1 MDCSISSKAFLY
13 CAFALGGLLL
23 IASPVVRSAELGD
36 RRAGVKEGPRKPAR
50 DREHRE
56 DQDQEQL
63 TAVGKELLRV
73 EGEIDKIFADTLK
86 QATTMP
92 SDSTNRLQQIQTLG
106 TLLLYDRQL
115 SVKRN
120 VACTSC
126 HMPYAGFTGPI
137 SILNQTTVSYPG
149 SVRDANGTLPNSR
162 YSGRKPQSYTYA
174 PYFGALH
181 YNATLNDFYGGN
193 FWDLR
198 ATGDRLQNPSAEQA
212 QGPPL
217 NPVEHGFID
226 SAVLVYQISKS
237 PYRQLFETVW
247 GKQAFKIRWPGN
259 IEELSRTPGPAP
271 SFDPLPVRLNTEDRG
286 ISNTTFDQF
295 GLSIAAYESG
305 PGISAFSSKF
315 DYALANPMKQVLTT
329 DEQAGWQLF
338 RTTGKC
344 NTCHL
349 DGTASGTGTITP
361 ANAAGVAP
369 LFTDTTSGNLGLPK
383 NLAIPFYYE
392 TLPDKYGFIANPLGI
407 NFTDLGVGAMLRG
420 TNNPNP
426 AWIPLAPQFD
436 GKFQVATCRNVD
448 MRPSA
453 DFVKAYM
460 HNGYLK
466 SLKEVVHFYNT
477 RDKFP
482 HMPPGLPGEKVTYW
496 PPPEV
501 TANLDLTVG
510 NLGLTDH
517 EEDLIVIF
525 MQTLT
530 DGYKPPP

>member
-1 MDCSISSKAFLY
+1 MQRQASSKPRLLY
-13 CAFALGGLLL
+13 CAITLGGLFLLL
-23 IASPVVRSAELGD
+23 IASPAVRSAE
-36 RRAGVKEGPRKPAR
+36 PRNQPAK
-50 DREHRE
+50 DKGKDPEN
-56 DQDQEQL
+56 L
-63 TAVGKELLRV
+63 TAVGKELRRV
-73 EGEIDKIFADTLK
+73 EAEIDKIFADALK
-86 QATTMP
+86 QAKTIP
-92 SDSTNRLQQIQTLG
+92 NDSGHRLQQIQTLG
-106 TLLLYDRQL
+106 TLLLYDKQL
-115 SVKRN
+115 SVFRN
-120 VACTSC
+120 TACTSC

-149 SVRDANGTLPNSR
+149 SVRNANATLPNSR

-181 YNATLNDFYGGN
+181 YNATQNDFYGGN

-198 ATGDRLQNPSAEQA
+198 ATGDRLQNPAAEQA

-217 NPVEHGFID
+217 NPLEHGFID
-226 SAVLVYQISKS
+226 SAVVVYLISTR
-237 PYRQLFETVW
+237 PYRPLFETVW
-247 GKQAFKIRWPGN
+247 GKQAFDIHWPGN
-259 IEELSRTPGPAP
+259 IEKLSRTPGPAP
-271 SFDPLPVRLNTEDRG
+271 TSDPLPVRLSKEDRG

-295 GLSIAAYESG
+295 GLAIAAYESG
-305 PGISAFSSKF
+305 PGVSPFTSKF
-315 DYALANPMKQVLTT
+315 DYALANPTKQVLSA
-329 DEQAGWQLF
+329 DEQAGWVLF
-338 RTTGKC
+338 RTRGNC
-344 NTCHL
+344 NSCHL
-349 DGTASGTGTITP
+349 DGTANGTGTITP
-361 ANAAGVAP
+361 ANAAAVAP

-392 TLPDKYGFIANPLGI
+392 TQPDKFGFVANPQGVSFI
-407 NFTDLGVGAMLRG
+407 DLGVGAMLRG
-420 TNNPNP
+420 TNNPN
-426 AWIPLAPQFD
+426 ADWIPLAPQFD

-448 MRPSA
+448 MRPSP

-501 TANLDLTVG
+501 TANLDKTVG

-517 EEDLIVIF
+517 EEDLIVTF
-525 MQTLT
+525 MKTLT
-530 DGYKPPP
+530 DGYKPPASIASK

>member
-1 MDCSISSKAFLY
+1 MNCPTSSKALLY
-13 CAFALGGLLL
+13 GAIALGGLLL
-23 IASPVVRSAELGD
+23 IAQPGVRSAD
-36 RRAGVKEGPRKPAR
+36 PGPPQTPSAAKP
-50 DREHRE
+50 DP
-56 DQDQEQL
+56 DL
-63 TAVGKELLRV
+63 VGKELLRV
-73 EGEIDKIFADTLK
+73 EGEIDKIFAAALE
-86 QATTMP
+86 QAKTIP
-92 SDSTNRLQQIQTLG
+92 NDSGHRLQQIQTLG

-115 SVKRN
+115 SVNRN

-137 SILNQTTVSYPG
+137 PILNETTVSYPG
-149 SVRDANGTLPNSR
+149 SVRDFNATLPNSR

-181 YNATLNDFYGGN
+181 YNATQNDFYGGN

-217 NPVEHGFID
+217 NPVEHGFND
-226 SAVLVYQISKS
+226 SADLIYVISVR

-247 GKQAFKIRWPGN
+247 GKQAFMIKWPGN
-259 IEELSRTPGPAP
+259 IEQLSRTPGPPPANNP
-271 SFDPLPVRLNTEDRG
+271 FPVHLSTEDRG
-286 ISNTTFDQF
+286 ISNTDFDYF

-315 DYALANPMKQVLTT
+315 DYALANPTKQVLSA
-329 DEQAGWQLF
+329 DEQAGWALF
-338 RTTGKC
+338 RTKARC

-349 DGTASGTGTITP
+349 DGTAGGIGTVTP
-361 ANAAGVAP
+361 ANAASLAP
-369 LFTDTTSGNLGLPK
+369 LFTDTTSANLGLPK
-383 NLAIPFYYE
+383 NLAIPFYRE
-392 TLPDKYGFIANPLGI
+392 TKPDKFGFIANPQGV
-407 NFTDLGVGAMLRG
+407 NFTDLGVGAMLRS
-420 TNNPNP
+420 TNNPNA
-426 AWIPLAPQFD
+426 AWTSLAPQFD

-448 MRPSA
+448 MRPSP

-482 HMPPGLPGEKVTYW
+482 HKPPGLPGEKVTYW

-501 TANLDLTVG
+501 TANEITTTIG
-510 NLGLTDH
+510 NLGLSDK
-517 EEDLIVIF
+517 EEDLVVTF
-525 MQTLT
+525 LQALT
-530 DGYKPPP
+530 DGFKPPASNAIASK

>member
-1 MDCSISSKAFLY
+1 MKSSMSCKAHLY
-13 CAFALGGLLL
+13 CAMAGLLL
-23 IASPVVRSAELGD
+23 IVSPTVRSAE
-36 RRAGVKEGPRKPAR
+36 PA
-50 DREHRE
+50 HRPPE
-56 DQDQEQL
+56 NPNPETLND
-63 TAVGKELLRV
+63 VGRELLRV
-73 EGEIDKIFADTLK
+73 EREIDQIFATAL
-86 QATTMP
+86 QQSRTIP
-92 SDSTNRLQQIQTLG
+92 NDSGHRLQQIQTLG

-115 SVKRN
+115 SVERN
-120 VACTSC
+120 TACTSC
-126 HMPYAGFTGPI
+126 HMPYTGFTGPI
-137 SILNQTTVSYPG
+137 SILNATTVSYPG

-174 PYFGALH
+174 PYFGVLH
-181 YNATLNDFYGGN
+181 YNATQNDFYGGN

-198 ATGDRLQNPSAEQA
+198 ATGWKLQNPSAEQA

-217 NPVEHGFID
+217 NPVEHGVND
-226 SAVLVYQISKS
+226 LASLVYVISTR

-247 GKQAFKIRWPGN
+247 GKQAFDIHWPHN
-259 IEELSRTPGPAP
+259 IEQLSRTPGPP
-271 SFDPLPVRLNTEDRG
+271 PTNDPFPVHLRTEDRG
-286 ISNTTFDQF
+286 IANTTFDQF
-295 GLSIAAYESG
+295 GLSIAAYEEG
-305 PGISAFSSKF
+305 PGVSPFTSKF
-315 DYALANPMKQVLTT
+315 DYALANPSMQVLSP
-329 DEQAGWQLF
+329 DEQAGWMLF

-349 DGTASGTGTITP
+349 DGTANGTGTITP
-361 ANAAGVAP
+361 ANAAALAP

-392 TLPDKYGFIANPLGI
+392 TRPDRFGYIANPLGV

-420 TNNPNP
+420 TNNPN
-426 AWIPLAPQFD
+426 ADWIPLAPQFD

-448 MRPSA
+448 KRPSP

-501 TANLDLTVG
+501 TANLDRTVG

-517 EEDLIVIF
+517 EEDLIVTF
-525 MQTLT
+525 MKTLT
-530 DGYKPPP
+530 DGYTPPSPVASASRSK